1 MIQETKHLHP
11 DQGRK
16 ESCHFFIS
24 GAMAQI
30 HRFVVG
36 YYPVHRSVKIVKRA
50 FDVIGSSLGL
60 AITLP
65 LYPVIAA
72 AIYLESPGPIF
83 IRQRRAGQ
91 LLPPGS
97 GDADGTGRSSSPRPK
112 FAEFVMMKFRSM
124 RPDAEKMTGPVLATQ
139 NDPRVTRTGRIL
151 RKTRL
156 DEIPQFL
163 NVLRGDMS
171 IVGPRPERPE
181 LAEQLAMAIPYF
193 EERMRDVKPG
203 ITGLAQISLS
213 YSGKPHAGSP
223 VSKFEA
229 DLTNPFKIEGAEDA
243 VADHMRVKLLYDL
256 AYSAATE
263 DLRHFL
269 PVEIGIIVRTPLV
282 MLRALGT

>member
-1 MIQETKHLHP
+1 M
-11 DQGRK
+11 
-16 ESCHFFIS
+16 
-24 GAMAQI
+24 
-30 HRFVVG
+30 
-36 YYPVHRSVKIVKRA
+36 HRSVRIVKRA
-50 FDVIGSSLGL
+50 FDLVGSTVGL
-60 AITLP
+60 ALTLP

-72 AIYLESPGPIF
+72 AIYVESPGPIF

-91 LLPPGS
+91 LRPPETP
-97 GDADGTGRSSSPRPK
+97 AGTGQKPLFR
-112 FAEFVMMKFRSM
+112 EFVMMKFRSM
-124 RPDAEKMTGPVLATQ
+124 RPDAEKMTGPVLATE
-139 NDPRVTRTGRIL
+139 NDPRITRCGKFL

-163 NVLRGDMS
+163 NVLLGDMS

-213 YSGKPHAGSP
+213 YSGKPHPDSDVA
-223 VSKFEA
+223 KFEA
-229 DLTNPFKIEGAEDA
+229 DLTNPFKMEGAEDA
-243 VADHMRVKLLYDL
+243 LADHMRVKLLYDL

-269 PVEIGIIVRTPLV
+269 PVELGIIFKTPLV

>member
-1 MIQETKHLHP
+1 
-11 DQGRK
+11 
-16 ESCHFFIS
+16 
-24 GAMAQI
+24 
-30 HRFVVG
+30 
-36 YYPVHRSVKIVKRA
+36 VKRA
-50 FDVIGSSLGL
+50 FDIIGSSVGL
-60 AITLP
+60 ALTLP
-65 LYPVIAA
+65 LYPLIAA
-72 AIYLESPGPIF
+72 AIYIESPGPIF

-91 LLPPGS
+91 LHPPRAPGTD
-97 GDADGTGRSSSPRPK
+97 DADAPRVLFK
-112 FAEFVMMKFRSM
+112 EFVMMKFRSM
-124 RPDAEKMTGPVLATQ
+124 RPDAEKMTGPVLATA
-139 NDPRVTRTGRIL
+139 NDPRITRTGKLL

-213 YSGKPHAGSP
+213 YSGKPYPDSLVA
-223 VSKFEA
+223 KFEA
-229 DLTNPFKIEGAEDA
+229 DLTNPFKMEGAEDA
-243 VADHMRVKLLYDL
+243 LADHMRVKLLYDL
-256 AYSAATE
+256 AYTAATE

-269 PVEIGIIVRTPLV
+269 PVELGIILKTPLV

>member
-1 MIQETKHLHP
+1 
-11 DQGRK
+11 
-16 ESCHFFIS
+16 
-24 GAMAQI
+24 
-30 HRFVVG
+30 
-36 YYPVHRSVKIVKRA
+36 VHRSVRIVKR
-50 FDVIGSSLGL
+50 VIDLVGSSVGL
-60 AITLP
+60 ALTLP

-91 LLPPGS
+91 LNGPQAPGAAQAG
-97 GDADGTGRSSSPRPK
+97 GDGAGPRPL
-112 FAEFVMMKFRSM
+112 FREFVMMKFRSM
-124 RPDAEKMTGPVLATQ
+124 RPDAEKLTGPVLATE
-139 NDPRVTRTGRIL
+139 NDPRITRCGRIL

-163 NVLRGDMS
+163 NVLLGDMS

-213 YSGKPHAGSP
+213 YSGKPHPDSA
-223 VSKFEA
+223 VAKFEA
-229 DLTNPFKIEGAEDA
+229 DLTNPFKMEGAEDA
-243 VADHMRVKLLYDL
+243 LADHMRVKLLYDL

-269 PVEIGIIVRTPLV
+269 PVELGIIVKTPLV

>member
-1 MIQETKHLHP
+1 VQ
-11 DQGRK
+11 
-16 ESCHFFIS
+16 
-24 GAMAQI
+24 
-30 HRFVVG
+30 
-36 YYPVHRSVKIVKRA
+36 RSVRIVKRA
-50 FDVIGSSLGL
+50 FDLLGSSVGL
-60 AITLP
+60 ALTLP
-65 LYPVIAA
+65 FYPLIAA
-72 AIYLESPGPIF
+72 VIYLESPGPIF

-91 LLPPGS
+91 LATPE
-97 GDADGTGRSSSPRPK
+97 SSSNGAHDSAGVPLPGVASHRPK
-112 FAEFVMMKFRSM
+112 FREFFMLKFRSM
-124 RPDAEKMTGPVLATQ
+124 RPDAEKLSGPVLATE
-139 NDPRVTRTGRIL
+139 NDPRITRVGRLL

-163 NVLRGDMS
+163 NVLVGDMS

-181 LAEQLAMAIPYF
+181 LADQLAMAIPYF

-213 YSGKPHAGSP
+213 YSGKPHPNSA
-223 VSKFEA
+223 VAKFEA

-243 VADHMRVKLLYDL
+243 LADHMRVKLLYDL

-269 PVEIGIIVRTPLV
+269 PVELGIIVKTPLV